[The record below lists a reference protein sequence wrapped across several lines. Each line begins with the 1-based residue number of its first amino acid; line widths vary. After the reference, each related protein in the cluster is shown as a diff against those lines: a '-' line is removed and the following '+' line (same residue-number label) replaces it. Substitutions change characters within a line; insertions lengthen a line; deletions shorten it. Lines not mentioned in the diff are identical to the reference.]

1 MVDVWTD
8 RLPWKSSRH
17 AILLGLMIGGT
28 TRFLRWIKGNLEEQQ
43 VRLVAEVAVDSDGT
57 LEDVDNNKDSK

>member
-1 MVDVWTD
+1 
-8 RLPWKSSRH
+8 
-17 AILLGLMIGGT
+17 MIGGT

-43 VRLVAEVAVDSDGT
+43 VRLVAEVEVDSDGT